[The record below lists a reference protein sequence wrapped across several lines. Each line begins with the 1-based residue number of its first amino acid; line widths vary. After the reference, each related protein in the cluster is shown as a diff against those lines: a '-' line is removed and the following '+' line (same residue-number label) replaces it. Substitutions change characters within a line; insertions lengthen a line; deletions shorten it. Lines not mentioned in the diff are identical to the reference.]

1 MTSSLHG
8 LYELGYTRTTK
19 VLTKRQALMR
29 IKANQKKY
37 LSPDR
42 CLKLDNVKAESQV
55 IVNHQVTVNE
65 FLDLVHTARH
75 ATEVGSG
82 LNGYETSLIYIRINN
97 GLLVKLGLVTG
108 AKS

>member
-1 MTSSLHG
+1 M
-8 LYELGYTRTTK
+8 
-19 VLTKRQALMR
+19 
-29 IKANQKKY
+29 
-37 LSPDR
+37 
-42 CLKLDNVKAESQV
+42 ESQV
-55 IVNHQVTVNE
+55 IVDHQVTVNK

-82 LNGYETSLIYIRINN
+82 LNGYDSSLIYNGLGN